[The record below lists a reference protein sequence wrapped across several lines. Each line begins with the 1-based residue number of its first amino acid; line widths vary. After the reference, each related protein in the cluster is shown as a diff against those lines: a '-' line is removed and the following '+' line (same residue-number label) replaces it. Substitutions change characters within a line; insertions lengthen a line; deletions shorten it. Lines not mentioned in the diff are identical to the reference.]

1 MRTRREL
8 AFRKISCYVGAI
20 VPIASKVA
28 NNQNVIISEH
38 IAHSMVDKLARHGIP
53 SRKTRL
59 CLVRYRCEVAR
70 SLTCIE
76 LGSRR
81 IPFCSGIKKTNA
93 PGIKDL
99 NGGGEEG

>member
-1 MRTRREL
+1 MSVQLYQLHPKLQIIET
-8 AFRKISCYVGAI
+8 
-20 VPIASKVA
+20 
-28 NNQNVIISEH
+28 IISEH

-53 SRKTRL
+53 LRKTRL

-81 IPFCSGIKKTNA
+81 IFFCSGIKKTNA